1 MPTTGVIAEAL
12 LLVSLAL
19 RCPGH
24 PVRYITGGIQEK
36 AITRIVAWEKFP
48 GLAMRDRRL
57 IFEVSDPPYCAPGAR
72 TSRAATASLAGPQSF
87 SSR

>member
-1 MPTTGVIAEAL
+1 MSEPTTRDIAEAL

-19 RCPGH
+19 CYRGDAE
-24 PVRYITGGIQEK
+24 RYITGGIQEK

-57 IFEVSDPPYCAPGAR
+57 IFEVSE
-72 TSRAATASLAGPQSF
+72 PQT
-87 SSR
+87 

>member
-1 MPTTGVIAEAL
+1 MSEPTTRDLAEAL

-24 PVRYITGGIQEK
+24 PVRYITGGLQEK

-48 GLAMRDRRL
+48 GLAMRDRSL
-57 IFEVSDPPYCAPGAR
+57 IFEVSDPQ
-72 TSRAATASLAGPQSF
+72 T
-87 SSR
+87 